1 MDVPESHA
9 PDQLQCFSHI
19 PFNQRWEHLKP
30 VIRRYYVDQGFKISD
45 LAKTMKEYYKFDA
58 FERQYKYHLKKWDI
72 GKIVPTSV
80 KEQACK
86 VLGKRS
92 RDAASTSTVEYNGER
107 IDKAKLRRY
116 MISLARQD
124 NALRLG
130 NNVFLHWNLPY
141 KALKASKMSIN
152 DTTSPFGHPIQTPN
166 YISVTSP
173 SVAHGDAASR
183 NALSPMNVQSP
194 NDAPTPTMLAIRNKQ
209 LDDRAK
215 LLIQGR
221 HDELLNSMEKGERQ
235 VATTWLYQFWLFSYK
250 TAKYW
255 GRGPQDWSA
264 SVLRFTDFQD
274 QRTTANTPQT
284 YGGTPMNIS
293 NHEDDMYR
301 SHLPRRDQSDPLK
314 LCFWSI
320 HGIDDLEYVR
330 DAPPPQLESIEDFE
344 AIDEADWP
352 DWPEKREYFG
362 FVDKLQ
368 MALKTNSFSS
378 VDINDLP
385 LSLSQVAQS
394 AEQPPDQ
401 LLLEALGFAIMARN
415 EDLLWELMEDI
426 EFLDLSCLS
435 PFHLAAS
442 YICGA
447 KTCCNVL
454 DFVVK
459 HFSGPEIS
467 QRLYVNP
474 LGHTVLDTLMM
485 GILKSHT
492 SCLPGIVDG
501 KLAKDKRFVGEDL
514 DVCGS
519 CGRQLQL
526 QPVHCLVMVAFH
538 LSQSGRPDEN
548 LFGILACLVCM
559 LVNGANPL
567 VEAHVSID
575 MLMGREMVDICSH
588 SSLDPLQFAEQIP
601 KDLVTEWTDD
611 VRLGWSVFCKVL
623 GFAQDERRKAETQTS
638 VERYNRARGL
648 SMDFDDLM
656 IGEDHAGNAFGQNF
670 EEQDEDEEDG
680 EEVWCRHHKTHGNFY
695 DGNREIGILWGAI
708 QTELLTY
715 RKVEED
721 DAWIS
726 NNFVMQSL
734 LGGLENGFGVSLLPL
749 IENGMMKPVC
759 RCGRFREAH
768 DEACVMVQESS
779 AWYFSNTDIW
789 KRATYIVIPEY
800 RTELWYRH

>member
-1 MDVPESHA
+1 MNI
-9 PDQLQCFSHI
+9 Q
-19 PFNQRWEHLKP
+19 
-30 VIRRYYVDQGFKISD
+30 
-45 LAKTMKEYYKFDA
+45 
-58 FERQYKYHLKKWDI
+58 
-72 GKIVPTSV
+72 
-80 KEQACK
+80 
-86 VLGKRS
+86 
-92 RDAASTSTVEYNGER
+92 ST
-107 IDKAKLRRY
+107 
-116 MISLARQD
+116 
-124 NALRLG
+124 
-130 NNVFLHWNLPY
+130 
-141 KALKASKMSIN
+141 
-152 DTTSPFGHPIQTPN
+152 
-166 YISVTSP
+166 
-173 SVAHGDAASR
+173 
-183 NALSPMNVQSP
+183 

-221 HDELLNSMEKGERQ
+221 HDELLDSMEKGERQ
-235 VATTWLYQFWLFSYK
+235 YVFSISNLRFLELIDCIIATTWLYQFWLFSYE

-284 YGGTPMNIS
+284 CGGTPMNTID
-293 NHEDDMYR
+293 HEDDRYKN
-301 SHLPRRDQSDPLK
+301 HLPHRDPPEPPK

-330 DAPPPQLESIEDFE
+330 NIPSPPPEPIEDFE

-352 DWPEKREYFG
+352 DWPDECKYFS
-362 FVDKLQ
+362 FVEKLQ
-368 MALKTNSFSS
+368 IALKTNSFSS
-378 VDINDLP
+378 VDMNDLP

-394 AEQPPDQ
+394 AEQSPDQ
-401 LLLEALGFAIMARN
+401 LLVEALGFAIMARN
-415 EDLLWELMEDI
+415 EALLWELMDDV

-442 YICGA
+442 YISGA

-459 HFSGPEIS
+459 NFSGPDIS

-474 LGHTVLDTLMM
+474 LGHTVLDTLMI
-485 GILKSHT
+485 GILKYHT
-492 SCLPGIVDG
+492 SCWPGIVDA
-501 KLAKDKRFVGEDL
+501 KMAKDKRFIGEDL
-514 DVCGS
+514 DVCGRWDADSPCIRKLLAEGTPIIPPDWKHMFCHTSAQALCHSIGTLFGTRFAPDINTPSGLFMKQCS

-526 QPVHCLVMVAFH
+526 QPLHCLVMVAFH
-538 LSQSGRPDEN
+538 LAQSGRPDEN

-559 LVNGANPL
+559 LVNGTNPL
-567 VEAHVSID
+567 IEAHASID
-575 MLMGREMVDICSH
+575 MLIGREMADMCSH
-588 SSLDPLQFAEQIP
+588 LSLDPLQFAEQIP
-601 KDLVTEWTDD
+601 KDLVSEWTDD

-623 GFAQDERRKAETQTS
+623 GFAQDERRKGETQTFAQ
-638 VERYNRARGL
+638 RYNRARGF
-648 SMDFDDLM
+648 SIDFDDLM
-656 IGEDHAGNAFGQNF
+656 IGEDRADDAFGQDFEEQDF
-670 EEQDEDEEDG
+670 EEQDEDDEDV
-680 EEVWCRHHKTHGNFY
+680 EEVWCRHRKTHGNFY
-695 DGNREIGILWGAI
+695 DGSREIGLLWGAI

-715 RKVEED
+715 RKAEES

-734 LGGLENGFGVSLLPL
+734 VGGLENGFGVSLLPL
-749 IENGMMKPVC
+749 VENGMMKPVC
-759 RCGRFREAH
+759 HCGRFREAH
-768 DEACVMVQESS
+768 DEACVMVQEAS